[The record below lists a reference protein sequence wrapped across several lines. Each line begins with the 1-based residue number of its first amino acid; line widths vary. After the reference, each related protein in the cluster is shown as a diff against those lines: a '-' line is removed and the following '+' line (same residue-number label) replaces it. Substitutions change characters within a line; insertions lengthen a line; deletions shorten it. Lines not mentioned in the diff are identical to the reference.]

1 MSNLRRRQPQEAKH
15 ARLLDDMAP
24 VAGGPKL
31 DQLLKQ
37 PPTHGQDPP
46 AHSDEVLCPLRSD
59 LGGRQHSL
67 GDAGAVQGRGAD
79 GCALGVLK
87 DALDCS
93 RRLWCPRNKSHGA
106 DALAVQ
112 AHVLGEG
119 STHRGLE
126 AQIVDKVP
134 DGPGVLVD
142 AARVEAQVCRVEDR
156 EQVAGPHGACCG
168 APPLPARVAPRRV
181 VRAGVEDDGRAWLG
195 GVEGG
200 DEGVLVQGAGLGV
213 VVGQP
218 LYGEAH
224 RLEEQLVVRPGG
236 RGEVDGLDACVGLA
250 QCHAGQEEGAGP

>member
-1 MSNLRRRQPQEAKH
+1 
-15 ARLLDDMAP
+15 MAP
-24 VAGGPKL
+24 VTRRPKL

-37 PPTHGQDPP
+37 PPAHGQDPP
-46 AHSDEVLCPLRSD
+46 AHSDEVLRPLCPD
-59 LGGRQHSL
+59 LGGREDGV
-67 GDAGAVQGRGAD
+67 GDAGAVQRRGAD
-79 GCALGVLK
+79 GGALGVLE
-87 DALDCS
+87 DALDGG
-93 RRLWCPRNKSHGA
+93 RRLGGPRDEGHGP

-119 STHRGLE
+119 GAHGGLE
-126 AQIVDKVP
+126 AQLVDKVP

-142 AARVEAQVCRVEDR
+142 TARVEAQVGRVEHR
-156 EQVAGPHGACCG
+156 EEVAGAHGIRYG
-168 APPLPARVAPRRV
+168 APPLSAGVAPRRV

-236 RGEVDGLDACVGLA
+236 RGEVDGLDACVCLA
-250 QCHAGQEEGAGP
+250 QCHAGQEEGTRP